1 MHRQRDELA
10 VGVAARNHAQGAVR
24 RFILPVEMRIMMRI
38 VSLRPLLMLLALAGL
53 PGCAPAKGPSPLEQ
67 PAAYARTPGETLRYR
82 ERYEWSSGIGMGL
95 PPEAEQSGSVRE
107 THVAIQFTGGD
118 TARAWIESLRIATPG
133 QPDRVAGA
141 DVLHLPFL
149 LTIGP
154 LGIDSVFQRPPIPS
168 GWEVDHFFTRYLPR
182 LPGGPLTP
190 GRTWQNASH
199 VDLSDSTWFGGLN
212 RTTNYRVVGDSVTRG
227 ERVVVVE
234 YTVLNE
240 SQRRMRNSP
249 TEAPG
254 MPYLRPMVISTFHE
268 EQGRLYLAPRTG
280 RLVLRTRSGVYEQS
294 STSYTNVE
302 ASTVVTNYR
311 GSSEL
316 ISAGRR

>member
-1 MHRQRDELA
+1 
-10 VGVAARNHAQGAVR
+10 
-24 RFILPVEMRIMMRI
+24 MMRMFP
-38 VSLRPLLMLLALAGL
+38 LRPLLPFLALAGL

-82 ERYEWSSGIGMGL
+82 ERYEWSSGFGMGV
-95 PPEAEQSGSVRE
+95 PEQGPGSVRE

-118 TARAWIESLRIATPG
+118 TARAWIESLRIATPN
-133 QPDRVAGA
+133 QPDQVAGA
-141 DVLHLPFL
+141 DVLHRPFL

-154 LGIDSVFQRPPIPS
+154 RGIDSVLQRPPIPS
-168 GWEVDHFFTRYLPR
+168 GWEVDQFFTRYLPR
-182 LPGGPLTP
+182 LPGGPLTL
-190 GRTWQNASH
+190 GRTWRDASH
-199 VDLSDSTWFGGLN
+199 VDLSDSVWTGG
-212 RTTNYRVVGDSVTRG
+212 RTRTVSYRVAGDSVMRG

-234 YTVLNE
+234 FTALIE

-268 EQGRLYLAPRTG
+268 EQGRLYFAPRTG
-280 RLVLRTRSGVYEQS
+280 RLVLRTRRGVHEQS
-294 STSYTNVE
+294 STSYVNVE
-302 ASTVVTNYR
+302 ASTHVTKYS
-311 GSSEL
+311 GSTEL